1 MALCPIC
8 GCKTDELDF
17 VTDKISDSEVKMCS
31 FCQRQIHAFDEG
43 KEPGDGHIRWLSSVA
58 DKAVSERS
66 GEVNNYLG
74 ALKEKYVS
82 EATMESVVIPEG
94 SSPLSTDTRVA
105 NTNRSQ
111 AELLERI
118 EALENE
124 LKNFKRSIRIKTIL
138 EVCIPIILT
147 IILVLIFMTSDLFD
161 SLSQLYGFF
170 VQ

>member
-17 VTDKISDSEVKMCS
+17 VTENIADSEVKMCS
-31 FCQRQIHAFDEG
+31 FCQRQISAFEEG

-58 DKAVSERS
+58 EKAVSERS
-66 GEVNNYLG
+66 EEINKYLG
-74 ALKEKYVS
+74 ELSRKFVPEEMTETVAKPSRTTPVMTDA
-82 EATMESVVIPEG
+82 ATA
-94 SSPLSTDTRVA
+94 DK
-105 NTNRSQ
+105 SQ

-118 EALENE
+118 EALEAE
-124 LKNFKRSIRIKTIL
+124 LRAFKKSILIKSIL
-138 EVCIPIILT
+138 EVCIPIILA
-147 IILVLIFMTSDLFD
+147 IILVLIFISSDLFD

>member
-31 FCQRQIHAFDEG
+31 FCQRQIHSFDEG

-58 DKAVSERS
+58 DKVVSERS
-66 GEVNNYLG
+66 DEVNNYLG
-74 ALKEKYVS
+74 ALKEKYVTES
-82 EATMESVVIPEG
+82 ATESVVLSES
-94 SSPLSTDTRVA
+94 SSPLSTNTRIA
-105 NTNRSQ
+105 NTNSSQ

-124 LKNFKRSIRIKTIL
+124 FEKFKRSIRIKTIL
-138 EVCIPIILT
+138 EVCIPIILA
-147 IILVLIFMTSDLFD
+147 IILVLVFMTSDLFD

>member
-1 MALCPIC
+1 
-8 GCKTDELDF
+8 
-17 VTDKISDSEVKMCS
+17 
-31 FCQRQIHAFDEG
+31 
-43 KEPGDGHIRWLSSVA
+43 
-58 DKAVSERS
+58 
-66 GEVNNYLG
+66 VNNYLG

-82 EATMESVVIPEG
+82 EATTESVVIPEG

-124 LKNFKRSIRIKTIL
+124 LKDFKRKLRIKSIL